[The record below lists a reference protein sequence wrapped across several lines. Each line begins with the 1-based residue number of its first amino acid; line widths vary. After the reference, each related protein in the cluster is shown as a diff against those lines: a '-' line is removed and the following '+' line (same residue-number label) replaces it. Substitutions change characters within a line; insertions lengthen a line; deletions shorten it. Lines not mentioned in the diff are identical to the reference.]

1 VIHLLNRAEDVTA
14 AFSTKDHAYNGV
26 DNDPRFNTLVN
37 VAFDKSWRFVEK
49 DPFLAHNPKAML
61 RDRLRTHLEISM
73 RNGEQDLLSLAN
85 TAIGKLRAEFGTPSG
100 S

>member
-1 VIHLLNRAEDVTA
+1 VIHPINHAEDVTP
-14 AFSTKDHAYNGV
+14 AFSTRDHTCIDV
-26 DNDPRFNTLVN
+26 DNEPRSKVLVS

-49 DPFLAHNPKAML
+49 DPFLAHNPRAIL
-61 RDRLRTHLEISM
+61 RDRLRTHLEVAM

-85 TAIGKLRAEFGTPSG
+85 GAISRLRSELGTFSN